1 MRGKKGNY
9 GRPLLLLAL
18 FLGLSF
24 GIFFSAISSANATPE
39 MSPDGKTCTP
49 CHTDGRTGTGAAGG
63 GQEQKPAGEA
73 QKPADQAPATQTQP
87 AEQTPAAPAPAAK
100 EPASPVLVIGL
111 VAVVLGVIYVVAI
124 RKKH

>member
-1 MRGKKGNY
+1 MSEKKGRY
-9 GRPLLLLAL
+9 GRPLILLAL

-24 GIFFSAISSANATPE
+24 GIFFSATSNANATQS

-49 CHTDGRTGTGAAGG
+49 CHTDGRVGTGATGAAGG

-73 QKPADQAPATQTQP
+73 QKPAEQAPAAQV
-87 AEQTPAAPAPAAK
+87 EQTPAPVAK

-111 VAVVLGVIYVVAI
+111 VAVVLGVIYVAAI
-124 RKKH
+124 KKKH